1 SLSNS
6 LRAADAYGLLKIFEL
21 RERLLICQALLA
33 HLAARKETRWPGFAE
48 HLDYPEMR
56 DEFKV
61 FINSRLEQGEIKIIR
76 RPLAAATEE
85 AVS

>member
-1 SLSNS
+1 MQ
-6 LRAADAYGLLKIFEL
+6 DAEDLYRVYEL
-21 RERLLICQALLA
+21 RDRLTICRSLLFHMQERT
-33 HLAARKETRWPGFAE
+33 ETRWPGFAE

-61 FINSRLEQGEIKIIR
+61 FINSRLEQGEIKIMR